1 MKTLFVGC
9 LFALCFF
16 CANSQ
21 TTTIPDANF
30 EQFLVDQGIDS
41 NGLNGNI
48 LNADAQAVTALNISI
63 NTITDFT
70 GLEAF
75 VNLVTLDA
83 GTNQFATLPLTT
95 LSLLEELVFNQNMV
109 LASLD
114 LSGNPNLK
122 RFQARANGG
131 SNSGP
136 ITVIDLSNNL
146 QLEDIN
152 IYNFR
157 NLQNVIFPD
166 TNTVISIYLLM
177 HNDITVDFSGYSSL
191 ESLSLST
198 NFNNNYPITATLP
211 SEQNTLKT
219 VAIQGGNI
227 IDVDLSNFLALEA
240 ISLQSTNT
248 ETIDIPQTSTLTAI
262 SISDHNIASAS
273 FADAS
278 MLQNLTITRKQESPG
293 LQLDITQNEALTT
306 LNASH
311 NYMDALDLSQ
321 NTNLSDLRLAHNSF
335 ATLETSQNLN
345 LVYLDASYNLISS
358 LDLSTNTILERLILN
373 NNELPG
379 IDLQANILLENLNL
393 GTNKIP
399 TLDVSSNNELR
410 MLYID
415 DNLFANTGLDLTQN
429 PELHYLDASNNQIES
444 LDITQN
450 GKLGSLILHHN
461 LFSGTDIIDQ
471 YYDIW
476 NANGALG
483 ASDELDVSYNLLSGR
498 IPDFTNLAVDRRTN
512 YFELRF
518 NDNYFHFGD
527 FEAEHLSYVDLLNTY
542 WSSSP
547 SLVLFRAYTYAPQA
561 KVNEVET
568 IAPNAGENI
577 TLTTTVRGNQ
587 NHYKWFKDGIELADA
602 PDAPELILTDVN
614 DCDSGIYH
622 SEITSDLVPFENS
635 NAPGSGGKNLLLQR
649 NDITVNVTVNKTCVS
664 LTNPVNTATDVAINT
679 GIAWENTNGAC
690 GYILSVGTSSGGV
703 DLVNNLDVG
712 DLELYNF
719 ENDLPANQDI
729 YVTIIPYF
737 SDGEISGCTEEMF
750 TTSTLAIP
758 PDCTQLGRPLYG
770 AQEVA
775 LTSDLYWEPANAA
788 DNYIVQVGTSSGTD
802 NVLNQTVASTY
813 YEVPEG
819 TFEAGTEYF
828 VTIIPT
834 NTFGNATG
842 CTETSFTTETLITPP
857 ACTTL
862 MSPADGATDVALD
875 VELSWN
881 ASAEATGYL
890 LNVGTS
896 SGGTQII
903 DNLDVGNQTVYN
915 LTENLPENTEIFVSI
930 IPYNSTGNATGCTE
944 ASFTTETLIT
954 PPACTTLTSPVDGA
968 IDVALDVELSWNA
981 SAEATGYLLNV
992 GTSSGGTQ
1000 IIDNLD
1006 VGNQTVYNLTENLP
1020 ENTEIFVSI
1029 IPYNSAGNAS
1039 GCTEAS
1045 FTTETLITPPACT
1058 TLTSPVNGATDVA
1071 LDVELSWNP
1080 SAEAT
1085 GYLLNVGTSSGGTQ
1099 IIDNLDVGNQTVY
1112 NHTDDLPENTEI
1124 FVSIIP
1130 YNSAGNA
1137 TGCTEASFTTDTLIT
1152 APACT
1157 TLTSPVDG
1165 AIDVAL
1171 DATISWAPADSAAGY
1186 IINAGTSSGLSNI
1199 ANQVDVGN
1207 TLTFDYALEFFND
1220 QTIYVTITPY
1230 NEAGE
1235 TLGCSEESFS
1245 TVSAIDPPPC
1255 TTLSNPSPNANGAF
1269 INTSFSWLPVS
1280 EASGYYLS
1288 IGTNP
1293 DATSYI
1299 DAFDVGNSTTYYLQ
1313 DNLPYD
1319 TRIYVKITPYN
1330 NGGKAT
1336 SCEIFSFITQAE
1348 PLPPLCTELLN
1359 PVPES
1364 ADNPTDLRF
1373 NWASVEN
1380 VTGYILN
1387 IGSNPNTQDI
1397 VSNLDVGNIT
1407 SYTLNDL
1414 LPEETVLYISITP
1427 YNTNGTAS
1435 NCEQFY
1441 FTTATAEETAI
1452 FDKKYGFSPDG
1463 DGINE
1468 SWFIPNIT
1476 DHPDNLVQIFN
1487 RWGDLVFE
1495 MENYDNATHSFTGIA
1510 NRKVNFGA
1518 GKLPEGTY
1526 FFRIILTGTN
1536 NQPPAEGFLVLKR

>member
-48 LNADAQAVTALNISI
+48 LNADAQAVTALSISI

-166 TNTVISIYLLM
+166 TNTVVSIYLLM

-248 ETIDIPQTSTLTAI
+248 ETIDIPQTSTLTTI

-293 LQLDITQNEALTT
+293 LQLDITQNEALIT

-450 GKLGSLILHHN
+450 SKLGSLILHHN

-498 IPDFTNLAVDRRTN
+498 IPDFANLAVDRRTN

-527 FEAEHLSYVDLLNTY
+527 FEAEHLSYVDLLTTY

-602 PDAPELILTDVN
+602 PDAPELILNNVN

-649 NDITVNVTVNKTCVS
+649 NDITVDVTVNKTCVS

-719 ENDLPANQDI
+719 ENDLPANQEI
-729 YVTIIPYF
+729 YVTITPYF

-750 TTSTLAIP
+750 TTSTLVIP
-758 PDCTQLGRPLYG
+758 PDCTQLGRPLNG

-788 DNYIVQVGTSSGTD
+788 DNYIVQVGSSSGTD

-813 YEVPEG
+813 YEIPEG

-842 CTETSFTTETLITPP
+842 CTEASFTTETLITPP

-881 ASAEATGYL
+881 ASAEVTGYL

-896 SGGTQII
+896 SNGIQII
-903 DNLDVGNQTVYN
+903 DNLDVGNQTIYN
-915 LTENLPENTEIFVSI
+915 LTENLPESTEIFVSI
-930 IPYNSTGNATGCTE
+930 IPYNAAGNAAGCTE
-944 ASFTTETLIT
+944 TSFTTETLIT

-968 IDVALDVELSWNA
+968 TDVALDVELSWNA

-1000 IIDNLD
+1000 ILDNLD
-1006 VGNQTVYNLTENLP
+1006 VGDQTVYNLTDNLP
-1020 ENTEIFVSI
+1020 ENTEIFVSV
-1029 IPYNSAGNAS
+1029 IPYNAAGNAA
-1039 GCTEAS
+1039 GCTETS

-1058 TLTSPVNGATDVA
+1058 TLTSPVDGAT
-1071 LDVELSWNP
+1071 
-1080 SAEAT
+1080 
-1085 GYLLNVGTSSGGTQ
+1085 
-1099 IIDNLDVGNQTVY
+1099 
-1112 NHTDDLPENTEI
+1112 
-1124 FVSIIP
+1124 
-1130 YNSAGNA
+1130 
-1137 TGCTEASFTTDTLIT
+1137 
-1152 APACT
+1152 
-1157 TLTSPVDG
+1157 
-1165 AIDVAL
+1165 DVAL

-1199 ANQVDVGN
+1199 ASQVDVGN

-1288 IGTNP
+1288 IGTNT

-1330 NGGKAT
+1330 NGGEAT

-1397 VSNLDVGNIT
+1397 VNNLDVGNVT

-1495 MENYDNATHSFTGIA
+1495 MESYDNATHSFTGIA
-1510 NRKVNFGA
+1510 NRKVNIGA

>member
-48 LNADAQAVTALNISI
+48 LNADAQEVTALNISI

-75 VNLVTLDA
+75 VNLITLDA

-146 QLEDIN
+146 QLQNIN

-166 TNTVISIYLLM
+166 TKTVVSIYLLM

-293 LQLDITQNEALTT
+293 LQLDITQNEVLTT

-345 LVYLDASYNLISS
+345 LVYLDASYNFISS

-429 PELHYLDASNNQIES
+429 PELHHLDASNNQIES

-450 GKLGSLILHHN
+450 SKLGSLILHHN
-461 LFSGTDIIDQ
+461 LFSDTDIIDQ

-498 IPDFTNLAVDRRTN
+498 IPDFANLAVDRQTN

-527 FEAEHLSYVDLLNTY
+527 FEAEHLSYVDLLTTY

-577 TLTTTVRGNQ
+577 TLTTTVRGSQ

-602 PDAPELILTDVN
+602 PDAPELILNDVN

-635 NAPGSGGKNLLLQR
+635 NAPGSDGKNLLLQR
-649 NDITVNVTVNKTCVS
+649 NDITVDVTVNKNCVN

-719 ENDLPANQDI
+719 ENDLPANQEI
-729 YVTIIPYF
+729 YVTITPYF

-750 TTSTLAIP
+750 TTSTLVIP
-758 PDCTQLGRPLYG
+758 PDCTQLSRPLNG

-775 LTSDLYWEPANAA
+775 LTSDLNWEPANAA

-813 YEVPEG
+813 YEIPEG

-834 NTFGNATG
+834 NPFGNATG
-842 CTETSFTTETLITPP
+842 CTETSFTTEALITPP
-857 ACTTL
+857 
-862 MSPADGATDVALD
+862 D
-875 VELSWN
+875 
-881 ASAEATGYL
+881 
-890 LNVGTS
+890 
-896 SGGTQII
+896 
-903 DNLDVGNQTVYN
+903 
-915 LTENLPENTEIFVSI
+915 
-930 IPYNSTGNATGCTE
+930 
-944 ASFTTETLIT
+944 
-954 PPACTTLTSPVDGA
+954 CTTLTSPVDGA

-1029 IPYNSAGNAS
+1029 IPYNAAGNAA
-1039 GCTEAS
+1039 GCTETS

-1058 TLTSPVNGATDVA
+1058 TLTSPVNGAT
-1071 LDVELSWNP
+1071 
-1080 SAEAT
+1080 
-1085 GYLLNVGTSSGGTQ
+1085 
-1099 IIDNLDVGNQTVY
+1099 
-1112 NHTDDLPENTEI
+1112 
-1124 FVSIIP
+1124 
-1130 YNSAGNA
+1130 
-1137 TGCTEASFTTDTLIT
+1137 
-1152 APACT
+1152 
-1157 TLTSPVDG
+1157 
-1165 AIDVAL
+1165 DVAL

-1199 ANQVDVGN
+1199 ASQVDVGN

-1288 IGTNP
+1288 IGTNT

-1330 NGGKAT
+1330 NGGEAT

-1364 ADNPTDLRF
+1364 ADNSTDLRF

-1397 VSNLDVGNIT
+1397 VNNLDVGNVT

-1510 NRKVNFGA
+1510 NRKVNIGA

>member
-48 LNADAQAVTALNISI
+48 LNADAQAVTALNIST

-75 VNLVTLDA
+75 VNLITLDA

-95 LSLLEELVFNQNMV
+95 LSLLEELVFTQNMV

-146 QLEDIN
+146 QLQNIN

-166 TNTVISIYLLM
+166 TKTVVSIYLLM

-293 LQLDITQNEALTT
+293 LQLDITQNEVLTT

-345 LVYLDASYNLISS
+345 LVYLDASYNFISS

-429 PELHYLDASNNQIES
+429 PELHHLDASNNQIES

-450 GKLGSLILHHN
+450 SKLGSLILHHN
-461 LFSGTDIIDQ
+461 LFSDTDIIDQ

-498 IPDFTNLAVDRRTN
+498 IPDFANLAVDRQTN

-527 FEAEHLSYVDLLNTY
+527 FEAEHLSYVDLLTTY

-577 TLTTTVRGNQ
+577 TLTTTVRGSQ

-602 PDAPELILTDVN
+602 PDAPELILNDVN

-635 NAPGSGGKNLLLQR
+635 NAPGSDGKNLLLQR
-649 NDITVNVTVNKTCVS
+649 NDITVDVTVNKNCVN

-719 ENDLPANQDI
+719 ENDLPANQEI
-729 YVTIIPYF
+729 YVTITPYF

-750 TTSTLAIP
+750 TTSTLVIP
-758 PDCTQLGRPLYG
+758 PDCTQLSRPLNG

-775 LTSDLYWEPANAA
+775 LTSDLNWEPANAA

-813 YEVPEG
+813 YEIPEG

-834 NTFGNATG
+834 NPFGNATG
-842 CTETSFTTETLITPP
+842 CTETSFTTEALITPP
-857 ACTTL
+857 
-862 MSPADGATDVALD
+862 D
-875 VELSWN
+875 
-881 ASAEATGYL
+881 
-890 LNVGTS
+890 
-896 SGGTQII
+896 
-903 DNLDVGNQTVYN
+903 
-915 LTENLPENTEIFVSI
+915 
-930 IPYNSTGNATGCTE
+930 
-944 ASFTTETLIT
+944 
-954 PPACTTLTSPVDGA
+954 CTTLTSPVDGA

-1029 IPYNSAGNAS
+1029 IPYNAAGNAA
-1039 GCTEAS
+1039 GCTETS

-1058 TLTSPVNGATDVA
+1058 TLTSPADGATDVA
-1071 LDVELSWNP
+1071 LDVELSWNT
-1080 SAEAT
+1080 STEAT

-1112 NHTDDLPENTEI
+1112 NLTENLPESTEI

-1130 YNSAGNA
+1130 YNSTGNA
-1137 TGCTEASFTTDTLIT
+1137 TGCTEASFTTETLIIP
-1152 APACT
+1152 PACT
-1157 TLTSPVDG
+1157 TLTSPVNG
-1165 AIDVAL
+1165 ATDVAL

-1199 ANQVDVGN
+1199 ASQVDVGN

-1288 IGTNP
+1288 IGTNT

-1330 NGGKAT
+1330 NGGEAT

-1397 VSNLDVGNIT
+1397 VNNLDVGNVT

-1441 FTTATAEETAI
+1441 FTTVTAEETAI

-1510 NRKVNFGA
+1510 NRKVNIGA

>member
-48 LNADAQAVTALNISI
+48 LNADAQEVTALNISI

-75 VNLVTLDA
+75 VNLITLDA

-146 QLEDIN
+146 QLQNIN

-166 TNTVISIYLLM
+166 TKTVVSIYLLM

-293 LQLDITQNEALTT
+293 LQLDITQNEVLTT

-345 LVYLDASYNLISS
+345 LVYLDASYNFISS

-429 PELHYLDASNNQIES
+429 PELHHLDASNNQIES

-450 GKLGSLILHHN
+450 SKLGSLILHHN
-461 LFSGTDIIDQ
+461 LFSDTDIIDQ

-498 IPDFTNLAVDRRTN
+498 IPDFANLAVDRQTN

-527 FEAEHLSYVDLLNTY
+527 FEAEHLSYVDLLTTY

-577 TLTTTVRGNQ
+577 TLTTTVRGSQ

-602 PDAPELILTDVN
+602 PDAPELILNDVN

-635 NAPGSGGKNLLLQR
+635 NAPGSDGKNLLLQR
-649 NDITVNVTVNKTCVS
+649 NDITVDVTVNKNCVN

-719 ENDLPANQDI
+719 ENDLPANQEI
-729 YVTIIPYF
+729 YVTITPYF

-750 TTSTLAIP
+750 TTSTLVIP
-758 PDCTQLGRPLYG
+758 PDCTQLSRPLNG

-775 LTSDLYWEPANAA
+775 LTSDLNWEPANAA

-813 YEVPEG
+813 YEIPEG

-834 NTFGNATG
+834 NPFGNATG
-842 CTETSFTTETLITPP
+842 CTETSFTTEALITPP
-857 ACTTL
+857 
-862 MSPADGATDVALD
+862 D
-875 VELSWN
+875 
-881 ASAEATGYL
+881 
-890 LNVGTS
+890 
-896 SGGTQII
+896 
-903 DNLDVGNQTVYN
+903 
-915 LTENLPENTEIFVSI
+915 
-930 IPYNSTGNATGCTE
+930 
-944 ASFTTETLIT
+944 
-954 PPACTTLTSPVDGA
+954 CTTLTSPVDGA

-1029 IPYNSAGNAS
+1029 IPYNAAGNAA
-1039 GCTEAS
+1039 GCTETS

-1058 TLTSPVNGATDVA
+1058 TLTSPADGATDVA
-1071 LDVELSWNP
+1071 LDVELSWNT
-1080 SAEAT
+1080 STEAT

-1112 NHTDDLPENTEI
+1112 NLTENLPESTEI

-1130 YNSAGNA
+1130 YNSTGNA
-1137 TGCTEASFTTDTLIT
+1137 TGCTEASFTTETLIIP
-1152 APACT
+1152 PACT
-1157 TLTSPVDG
+1157 TLTSPVNG
-1165 AIDVAL
+1165 ATDVAL

-1199 ANQVDVGN
+1199 ASQVDVGN

-1288 IGTNP
+1288 IGTNT

-1330 NGGKAT
+1330 NGGEAT

-1364 ADNPTDLRF
+1364 ADNSTDLRF

-1397 VSNLDVGNIT
+1397 VNNLDVGNVT

-1510 NRKVNFGA
+1510 NRKVNIGA